1 MAQTLMVENNFSLS
15 FLSLMFN
22 RLLGLINGKDTE
34 SKTLCSYFIDE
45 TETR

>member
-22 RLLGLINGKDTE
+22 RLLGLIIGKDTE
-34 SKTLCSYFIDE
+34 SKTYWKEVLQVSI
-45 TETR
+45 